1 MFGKIIGAVL
11 GWFLTGHSWLG
22 ALAGLFLGSLFDR
35 TTIKVSGSAGR
46 QTTVGDF
53 STSLLILCAAVMK
66 ADGKIMRSELD
77 FVKRFFT
84 EQFGAD
90 HAQEQILELRELLKQ
105 DIAVREV
112 CTEIAAHM
120 DYHLRLQLLHCLFGL
135 ANADDQITQQEM
147 NMIQTIS
154 NYMGIH
160 YKDYESLKAM
170 FMFGGF
176 GGGSQQYAGGGN
188 QQYQQ
193 QQRVRVNQMDT
204 KAAYTILEIEPTATD
219 DEVKRAYRKMAIKF
233 HPDKVAS
240 LGESH
245 VKAATEKFQKVQEA
259 YELIGKVR
267 GIK

>member
-1 MFGKIIGAVL
+1 MFGKIIGAAL
-11 GWFLTGHSWLG
+11 GWFLSGHSWIG
-22 ALAGLFLGSLFDR
+22 ALAGLFIGSLFDR
-35 TTIKVSGSAGR
+35 TTIKVSGSRGG

-77 FVKRFFT
+77 FVKRFFS

-90 HAQEQILELRELLKQ
+90 HANQQILELRELLKQ
-105 DIAVREV
+105 DIAIKEV
-112 CTEIAAHM
+112 CTEIGSHM

-135 ANADDQITQQEM
+135 ANADDEIGKQEM
-147 NMIQTIS
+147 DMIQTIS

-160 YKDYESLKAM
+160 FKDYESLKAM
-170 FMFGGF
+170 FMFGGQ
-176 GGGSQQYAGGGN
+176 QQYSNTGAGGG
-188 QQYQQ
+188 Q
-193 QQRVRVNQMDT
+193 QQRVRMNQMDT
-204 KAAYTILEIEPTATD
+204 KSAYTILEIDASATD
-219 DEVKRAYRKMAIKF
+219 DQVKKAYRKMAIKF

-267 GIK
+267 GLK

>member
-1 MFGKIIGAVL
+1 MFGKIIGAAL
-11 GWFLTGHSWLG
+11 GWFLSGHSWIG
-22 ALAGLFLGSLFDR
+22 ALAGLFIGSMFDR
-35 TTIKVSGSAGR
+35 TTIKVGGSRGG

-77 FVKRFFT
+77 FVKRFFS

-90 HAQEQILELRELLKQ
+90 HASQQILELRELLKQ
-105 DIAVREV
+105 DIAIKEV
-112 CTEIAAHM
+112 CTEIANHM

-135 ANADDQITQQEM
+135 ANADDEIGKQEM
-147 NMIQTIS
+147 DMIQTIS

-176 GGGSQQYAGGGN
+176 GGQQQYSNTGGG
-188 QQYQQ
+188 QQ
-193 QQRVRVNQMDT
+193 QQRVRMNQMDT
-204 KAAYTILEIEPTATD
+204 KAAYTILEIESTATD
-219 DEVKRAYRKMAIKF
+219 DEVKKAYRKMAVKY

-240 LGESH
+240 LGEAH
-245 VKAATEKFQKVQEA
+245 VKSATEKFQKVQEA

>member
-1 MFGKIIGAVL
+1 MFGKIIGAAL
-11 GWFLTGHSWLG
+11 GWFLTGHSWMG
-22 ALAGLFLGSLFDR
+22 ALAGLFIGALFDR
-35 TTIKVSGSAGR
+35 TTIKVSGSTGG

-90 HAQEQILELRELLKQ
+90 HAQQQILELRELLKQ

-112 CTEIAAHM
+112 CTEIGAHM

-135 ANADDQITQQEM
+135 ANADDQITKQEM
-147 NMIQTIS
+147 DMIQTIS

-176 GGGSQQYAGGGN
+176 SGGGQQYSSSGG
-188 QQYQQ
+188 QQ

-204 KAAYTILEIEPTATD
+204 KSAYTILEIEPTASD
-219 DEVKRAYRKMAIKF
+219 DEVKKAYRKMAIKF

-240 LGESH
+240 LGEAH